1 MGSSF
6 GSVGVIGALIYFV
19 FIIIWLAVPVMIY
32 LISKRVKEMRDIARE
47 SRLEVKELNAS
58 LKFIK
63 RKLNDG
69 WEANKE

>member
-6 GSVGVIGALIYFV
+6 GSVGVIGVLIYFV
-19 FIIIWLAVPVMIY
+19 FIIIWLAVPVMVY
-32 LISKRVKEMRDIARE
+32 LISKRVKEIRDIARE

-69 WEANKE
+69 LEANNE

>member
-6 GSVGVIGALIYFV
+6 GSVGVIGALIYFA
-19 FIIIWLAVPVMIY
+19 FIIIWLAVPVMVY

-69 WEANKE
+69 LEANKE